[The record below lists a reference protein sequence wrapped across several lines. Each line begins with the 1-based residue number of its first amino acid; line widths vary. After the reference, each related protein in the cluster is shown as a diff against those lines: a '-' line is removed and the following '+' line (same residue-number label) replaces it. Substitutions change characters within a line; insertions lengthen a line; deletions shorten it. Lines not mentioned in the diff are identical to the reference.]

1 MKKQIF
7 KYHIGE
13 LVAAILL
20 GFLEVMALSLFYKD
34 TLSFWWSSAGLVL
47 AFFGL
52 GILCTVIC
60 YLLLRWIQ
68 YLCSPRQLF
77 ASGKTGNQFASG
89 ESLPAGWDQ
98 RHPFL
103 LSVIVLTLFYLPWI
117 IAFYP
122 GSAIYDMMYQIVQ
135 ADGFI
140 AINEH
145 HPIFATYVMGLCSK
159 IGLAIDGTL
168 NPGIFLY
175 IVLQTAVCILGFS
188 AMLSYMAKT
197 GVRRG
202 VYFFTLGFF
211 AILPLWGGAMQ
222 VGTKDNIF
230 IGAFVLFLVLCAQ
243 LGETKVT
250 FGAGKWIGFGA
261 LLLLLCLY
269 RNAILIIMIPT
280 LIVFFFVLLQD
291 KKARKYF
298 VISALAALVLAYG
311 FQTVTKHVYQTK
323 TETGEILGIPFLQTA
338 RYVRDHGDEMT
349 EEEIEMVETTFS
361 VDSYRDLGK
370 LYYPMSSDPV
380 KARYFWWA
388 TDDQKEI
395 LSGYLKGW
403 FSMLK
408 KHPGTYFEATLAKT
422 SGYYTLLPI
431 ITNQKGGAGTTIQFG
446 PDQLIVSEVVEKSG
460 GSLSKDL
467 IPKSPESLAGVQNV
481 LKSWYYFWWKTPV
494 LNLFYKC
501 GFYFLILLAV
511 TIYYAKRKCRMIVL
525 TIPAYL
531 LVLMAIASPPNEHI
545 RYVMPMAAALP
556 LLICAAGKHRCN
568 NMDHGT

>member
-7 KYHIGE
+7 KNHIGE
-13 LVAAILL
+13 LVASILL
-20 GFLEVMALSLFYKD
+20 GFLEVAALSLFYKD

-47 AFFGL
+47 AFIGL
-52 GILCTVIC
+52 GLLFSAIC
-60 YLLLRWIQ
+60 YLLFRWIQ
-68 YLCSPRQLF
+68 FLCSPRQLF
-77 ASGKTGNQFASG
+77 VQKK
-89 ESLPAGWDQ
+89 EPAGWDR

-103 LSVIVLTLFYLPWI
+103 LSVIILTLFYLPWI

-159 IGLAIDGTL
+159 IGLVIDGTL

-188 AMLSYMAKT
+188 AMLSYMVQHGA
-197 GVRRG
+197 RRG
-202 VYFFTLGFF
+202 VYLFTLCFF

-243 LGETKVT
+243 LEEKKVS
-250 FGAGKWIGFGA
+250 FGAGRWIAFGA

-269 RNAILIIMIPT
+269 RNAIWIIMIPT
-280 LIVFFFVLLQD
+280 LVVFFFILIKD
-291 KKARKYF
+291 KKARKWF
-298 VISALAALVLAYG
+298 VISSAAAIVLAYG
-311 FQTVTKHVYQTK
+311 FLTITSHVYQTRTK
-323 TETGEILGIPFLQTA
+323 TGEILGIPFQQTG

-349 EEEIEMVETTFS
+349 EEEVEMIERTFS

-370 LYYPMSSDPV
+370 IYYPMSSDPI
-380 KARYFWWA
+380 KYKYFWWA
-388 TDDQKEI
+388 SDEQKEV
-395 LSGYLKGW
+395 LAGYAKGW

-408 KHPGTYFEATLAKT
+408 KQPGTYLEATLAKT
-422 SGYYTLLPI
+422 SGYYTLLPV
-431 ITNQKGGAGTTIQFG
+431 ITTEKGGAGTTIQFG
-446 PDQLIVSEVVEKSG
+446 PDQLIVTEVVKASNGTLSEK
-460 GSLSKDL
+460 LV
-467 IPKSPESLAGVQNV
+467 PESPESLQGAQQV
-481 LKSWYYFWWKTPV
+481 LKSWYYFWQRTPV
-494 LNLFYKC
+494 FNLFFKC

-511 TIYYAKRKCRMIVL
+511 TIYYAKRKCRRIVL
-525 TIPAYL
+525 TIPAYFI
-531 LVLMAIASPPNEHI
+531 VLMAIASPTNEHI
-545 RYVMPMAAALP
+545 RYVMPMVAALP
-556 LLICAAGKHRCN
+556 LLICAAAYKERS
-568 NMDHGT
+568 DL

>member
-7 KYHIGE
+7 KNHIGE
-13 LVAAILL
+13 LVASILL
-20 GFLEVMALSLFYKD
+20 GFLEVAALSLFYKD

-47 AFFGL
+47 AFIGL
-52 GILCTVIC
+52 GLLFSAIC
-60 YLLLRWIQ
+60 YLLFRWIQ
-68 YLCSPRQLF
+68 FLCSPRQLF
-77 ASGKTGNQFASG
+77 VQKK
-89 ESLPAGWDQ
+89 EPAGWDR

-103 LSVIVLTLFYLPWI
+103 LSVIILTLFYLPWI

-159 IGLAIDGTL
+159 IGLVIDGTL

-188 AMLSYMAKT
+188 AMLSYMVQH

-202 VYFFTLGFF
+202 VYLFTLCFF

-243 LGETKVT
+243 LEEKKVS
-250 FGAGKWIGFGA
+250 FGAGRWIAFGA

-269 RNAILIIMIPT
+269 RNAIWIIMIPT
-280 LIVFFFVLLQD
+280 LVVFFFILIKD
-291 KKARKYF
+291 KKARKWF
-298 VISALAALVLAYG
+298 VISSAAAIVLAYG
-311 FQTVTKHVYQTK
+311 FLTITSHVYQTRTK
-323 TETGEILGIPFLQTA
+323 TGEILGIPFQQTG

-349 EEEIEMVETTFS
+349 EEEVEMIERTFS

-370 LYYPMSSDPV
+370 IYYPMSSDPI
-380 KARYFWWA
+380 KYKYFWWA
-388 TDDQKEI
+388 SDEQKEV
-395 LSGYLKGW
+395 LAGYAKGW

-408 KHPGTYFEATLAKT
+408 KQPGTYLEATLAKT
-422 SGYYTLLPI
+422 SGYYTLLPV
-431 ITNQKGGAGTTIQFG
+431 ITTEKGGAGTTIQFG
-446 PDQLIVSEVVEKSG
+446 PDQLIVTEVVKASNGTLSEK
-460 GSLSKDL
+460 LV
-467 IPKSPESLAGVQNV
+467 PESPESLQGAQQV
-481 LKSWYYFWWKTPV
+481 LKSWYYFWQRTPV
-494 LNLFYKC
+494 FNLFFKC

-511 TIYYAKRKCRMIVL
+511 TIYYAKRKCRRIVL
-525 TIPAYL
+525 TIPAYFI
-531 LVLMAIASPPNEHI
+531 VLMAIASPPNEHI
-545 RYVMPMAAALP
+545 RYVMPMVAALP
-556 LLICAAGKHRCN
+556 LLICAAAYKERS
-568 NMDHGT
+568 DL